1 MSKVTW
7 TVVATFIAVVS
18 GNGREPDA
26 ETIARRIAALKPAAT
41 PAWTKVAWAS
51 SLLEARRL
59 GEAEH
64 RPVFL
69 FSYEG
74 DLDTGRC

>member
-1 MSKVTW
+1 MSKLTW
-7 TVVATFIAVVS
+7 TVVATFAAVVS
-18 GNGREPDA
+18 GNGREPEPEA
-26 ETIARRIAALKPAAT
+26 IARRIAALKPAAT
-41 PAWTKVAWAS
+41 PAWTKVAWTS

-59 GEAEH
+59 SDEEH